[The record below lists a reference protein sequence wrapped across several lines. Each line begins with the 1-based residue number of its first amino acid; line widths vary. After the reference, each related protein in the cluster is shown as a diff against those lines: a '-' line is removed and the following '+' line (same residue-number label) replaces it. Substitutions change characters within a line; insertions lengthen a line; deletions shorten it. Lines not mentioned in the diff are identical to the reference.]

1 MSAPGNVRRS
11 LGRDDWET
19 PWELVKALE
28 GVLGTSFTLD
38 VCATWET
45 KKASMYYSLDD
56 DGLSSSAAWC
66 GVVWCNPP
74 YSNLRA
80 WVEKALDEA
89 QKDHCELL
97 AMLVPAA
104 TDTMWFHRLVEA
116 ASVTLLLKGRV
127 AFLKDGVPQKG
138 NTTASAV
145 VLFAKGQ
152 VSGEL
157 LLWDWKKRAYPG
169 GFTKWWRAMPW
180 VSTASNAGGS
190 KLPQH
195 GSAASDALLASRSAR
210 SAAESSWAI
219 PTYQSYP

>member
-28 GVLGTSFTLD
+28 SVLGTKFQLD
-38 VCATWET
+38 VCATEET
-45 KKASMYYSLDD
+45 KKASMYYTPED
-56 DGLSSSAAWC
+56 DGLSLPWRHI
-66 GVVWCNPP
+66 VFCNPP
-74 YSNLRA
+74 YSEMGK
-80 WVEKALDEA
+80 WVEKALEERK
-89 QKDHCELL
+89 QYYCWLL

-145 VLFAKGQ
+145 VVFAKG
-152 VSGEL
+152 SPARGEL
-157 LLWDWKKRAYPG
+157 VLWDWRKRALPG
-169 GFTKWWRAMPW
+169 GYMRWWKMMPTAFLAS
-180 VSTASNAGGS
+180 STS
-190 KLPQH
+190 
-195 GSAASDALLASRSAR
+195 LASRSAR